1 MAQQLARHSTIHLTM
16 ANYTHL
22 DRADLAGALESLP
35 TLNPVVSVPSPTPA
49 LDQSVAP
56 VNQAPTTP
64 NGSPKIGTKI
74 GTSADGNR
82 GQKVSSSV
90 KMTERPDR
98 GQETPNPLQNKG
110 FSNVCH
116 HLSERRA
123 RESNPQRLAPHLI
136 SSQAANHSRTLR
148 KCLRNT
154 ILRHLLMAVKG
165 LFTLC
170 ATGAQG
176 WVQ

>member
-35 TLNPVVSVPSPTPA
+35 TLNPVVSVPSPAPA

-82 GQKVSSSV
+82 VKICHRLSKRQNGRTGAKKRQTPCRTRGLATPVITCQSGGQ
-90 KMTERPDR
+90 
-98 GQETPNPLQNKG
+98 G
-110 FSNVCH
+110 
-116 HLSERRA
+116 
-123 RESNPQRLAPHLI
+123 
-136 SSQAANHSRTLR
+136 SRTLNR
-148 KCLRNT
+148 LPGT
-154 ILRHLLMAVKG
+154 
-165 LFTLC
+165 
-170 ATGAQG
+170 
-176 WVQ
+176 